1 MKLFE
6 IWRRFT
12 YLGDEK
18 MQLVHLDLQELPLFR
33 DISAA
38 EVDRFIENT
47 GAVIKRY
54 ERGSRFLKAYEAN
67 SNIGVIVEGEAQVL
81 SEDRFGNEA
90 ISHNLERGAMLGS
103 TSAILPK
110 VPYTTNIEALTDVL
124 VLWVPY
130 RALLTAGPKLGRTHG
145 IVMKNLLEAFCR
157 KNLLMMEKIELLSQK
172 TLRERLILYL
182 LQRERRQNREKVH
195 VPGRV
200 QLAKELECNRSAL
213 TREIS
218 AMRAEGMLDCGAD
231 WMQLDKDKIG

>member
-1 MKLFE
+1 M
-6 IWRRFT
+6 

-182 LQRERRQNREKVH
+182 LQRERRQSREKVH

-218 AMRAEGMLDCGAD
+218 AMRNEGMLACGAD

>member
-1 MKLFE
+1 M
-6 IWRRFT
+6 

-218 AMRAEGMLDCGAD
+218 AMRNEGMLACGAD

>member
-1 MKLFE
+1 M
-6 IWRRFT
+6 

-47 GAVIKRY
+47 GAIIKRY

>member
-1 MKLFE
+1 MEK
-6 IWRRFT
+6 IHV
-12 YLGDEK
+12 LGDEK

-145 IVMKNLLEAFCR
+145 SVMKNLLEAFCR

>member
-1 MKLFE
+1 MEK
-6 IWRRFT
+6 IHV
-12 YLGDEK
+12 LGDEK

-54 ERGSRFLKAYEAN
+54 ERGSRYLKAYEAN

>member
-1 MKLFE
+1 
-6 IWRRFT
+6 
-12 YLGDEK
+12 

-218 AMRAEGMLDCGAD
+218 AMRNEGMLACGAD

>member
-1 MKLFE
+1 MEK
-6 IWRRFT
+6 IHV
-12 YLGDEK
+12 LGDEK

-130 RALLTAGPKLGRTHG
+130 RPLLTAGPKLGRTHG

>member
-1 MKLFE
+1 
-6 IWRRFT
+6 
-12 YLGDEK
+12 

-47 GAVIKRY
+47 GAIIKRY

>member
-1 MKLFE
+1 M
-6 IWRRFT
+6 

-47 GAVIKRY
+47 GAIIKRY

-218 AMRAEGMLDCGAD
+218 AMRNEGMLACGAD

>member
-1 MKLFE
+1 MEK
-6 IWRRFT
+6 IHV
-12 YLGDEK
+12 LGDEK

-157 KNLLMMEKIELLSQK
+157 KNLLMMEKIELLSQN

-218 AMRAEGMLDCGAD
+218 AMRAEELLDCGAD